1 MTTKGERT
9 TMNTGRLRNRKRNA
23 LALVLTLAL
32 GGFAHAAHADAGG
45 CELLGFPSEDG
56 AAEPAPASD
65 PGP

>member
-9 TMNTGRLRNRKRNA
+9 TMTTHCLRIRNA

-56 AAEPAPASD
+56 AATPAC
-65 PGP
+65 GPS